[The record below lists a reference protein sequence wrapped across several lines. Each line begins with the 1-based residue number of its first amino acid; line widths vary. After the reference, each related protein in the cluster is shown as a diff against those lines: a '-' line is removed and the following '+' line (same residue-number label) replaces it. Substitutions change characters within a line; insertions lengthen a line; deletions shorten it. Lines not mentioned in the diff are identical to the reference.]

1 MDVEL
6 ARTFLEIMSAG
17 SFLEAAERLHVTQTA
32 VTARIS
38 SLESKLGCKLFVRN
52 RSGAKLTPDGER
64 FVGYA
69 TSLVQVWDRAQI
81 EMKLPS
87 GVDTRLCIGGETSL
101 WTPVV
106 VNWVLWIQ
114 SNITNIAL
122 HTEVAD
128 PENLIEKLSNNSLDA
143 IIVHQPNY
151 YSGFVVEQL
160 MEEKLIHVRSIEN
173 PVPDLF
179 VDWGP
184 AFRSQFDAAL
194 PQPRQTTY
202 SFSLGPLALQVML
215 QKGGNGYFRT
225 RVVKQYIERGILER
239 VPDAPEFTH
248 PVYLVYRQGEMTGS
262 LKKALTG
269 LRLLANEDVRWFI

>member
-17 SFLEAAERLHVTQTA
+17 SFLEAADRLHVTQTA

-38 SLESKLGCKLFVRN
+38 SLEAKLDCKLFVRN

-64 FVGYA
+64 FVDYA
-69 TSLVQVWDRAQI
+69 TSLVQLWDRAQI

-101 WTPVV
+101 WTPLM
-106 VNWVLWIQ
+106 VNWVLWAQ
-114 SNITNIAL
+114 KNIENIAL

-128 PENLIEKLSNNSLDA
+128 PENLIEKLGKNSLDA
-143 IIVHQPNY
+143 VIVHRPNY

-160 MEEKLIHVRSIEN
+160 MEEKLIHVRSVKN
-173 PVPDLF
+173 PTPDLF

-184 AFRSQFDAAL
+184 AFRDQFDAAL

-202 SFSLGPLALQVML
+202 SFNFGPLALQVLL

-225 RVVKQYIERGILER
+225 RVVKQYIERGMLER
-239 VPDAPEFTH
+239 VPGAPEFTH
-248 PVYLVYRQGEMTGS
+248 PVYLLYRQGEMTES
-262 LKKALTG
+262 LQKALMG
-269 LRLLANEDVRWFI
+269 LRLLASEDSRWFL